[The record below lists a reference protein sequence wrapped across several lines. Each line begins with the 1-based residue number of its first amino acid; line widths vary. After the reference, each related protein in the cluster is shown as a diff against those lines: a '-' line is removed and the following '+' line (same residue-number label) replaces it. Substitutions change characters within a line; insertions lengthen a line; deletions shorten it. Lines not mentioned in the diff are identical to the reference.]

1 MSTTFAIISPNEKEG
16 FKRLDIA
23 HRSGIG
29 NGLVKIKWLDFNLRQ
44 LLDVLDVERFNKLG
58 FKDLRP
64 YNIHVQAMDN
74 TAQGVKTIG
83 DLMVLDKYGTLKD
96 EICYN
101 GYKIDIG
108 EIDKSESKYFDVE
121 EINNDVIS
129 NTRKI
134 KSIHTDLGDLI
145 ALNDKFIDRM
155 NDNRDKIESNKDRL
169 YDLSTFVNSIHKE
182 IKANTKRIKAVET
195 LFNNINEI
203 NYINNKTKGVKNETK

>member
-1 MSTTFAIISPNEKEG
+1 MSTTFAIVSQNEEG
-16 FKRLDIA
+16 EFKRLDIA

-83 DLMVLDKYGTLKD
+83 DLFTLDKFGTLKNYTYEND
-96 EICYN
+96 SPTIE
-101 GYKIDIG
+101 
-108 EIDKSESKYFDVE
+108 EIDKFESELKAEKYDDFYLNLKNKIEVLEQKTEGLGGFNIMKLAIDFV
-121 EINNDVIS
+121 
-129 NTRKI
+129 NTK
-134 KSIHTDLGDLI
+134 HDLI
-145 ALNDKFIDRM
+145 ER
-155 NDNRDKIESNKDRL
+155 IE
-169 YDLSTFVNSIHKE
+169 
-182 IKANTKRIKAVET
+182 AVEM

-203 NYINNKTKGVKNETK
+203 NYINKTKGDKNETKKIRFCKLNSRNRRRRNL

>member
-1 MSTTFAIISPNEKEG
+1 MSTTFAIVSQNEEG
-16 FKRLDIA
+16 EFKRLDIA

-83 DLMVLDKYGTLKD
+83 DLFTLDKFGTLKNYTYEND
-96 EICYN
+96 SPTIE
-101 GYKIDIG
+101 
-108 EIDKSESKYFDVE
+108 EIDKFESELKAEKYDDFYLNLKNKIEVLEQKTEGLGGFNIMELAIDFV
-121 EINNDVIS
+121 
-129 NTRKI
+129 NTK
-134 KSIHTDLGDLI
+134 HDLI
-145 ALNDKFIDRM
+145 ER
-155 NDNRDKIESNKDRL
+155 IE
-169 YDLSTFVNSIHKE
+169 
-182 IKANTKRIKAVET
+182 AVEM

-203 NYINNKTKGVKNETK
+203 NYINKTKGDKNETK

>member
-1 MSTTFAIISPNEKEG
+1 MSTTFAIISPNEEEG

-83 DLMVLDKYGTLKD
+83 DLMVLDKFGTLKNYTYEND
-96 EICYN
+96 SPTIE
-101 GYKIDIG
+101 
-108 EIDKSESKYFDVE
+108 EIDKFESDLKNKSKYFDVE

-129 NTRKI
+129 NT
-134 KSIHTDLGDLI
+134 
-145 ALNDKFIDRM
+145 
-155 NDNRDKIESNKDRL
+155 
-169 YDLSTFVNSIHKE
+169 
-182 IKANTKRIKAVET
+182 KRIKALEQDSKETNDFLYSNIQDSTIGTGLNWKLSNLNKRIEAVET

-203 NYINNKTKGVKNETK
+203 NYINNKTKGDKNETK

>member
-1 MSTTFAIISPNEKEG
+1 MSTTFAIISPNEEEG

-83 DLMVLDKYGTLKD
+83 DLMVLDKFGTLKFKNSSIEED
-96 EICYN
+96 
-101 GYKIDIG
+101 
-108 EIDKSESKYFDVE
+108 DKNESNAD
-121 EINNDVIS
+121 
-129 NTRKI
+129 KI
-134 KSIHTDLGDLI
+134 K
-145 ALNDKFIDRM
+145 AL
-155 NDNRDKIESNKDRL
+155 
-169 YDLSTFVNSIHKE
+169 
-182 IKANTKRIKAVET
+182 TKRIEAVET

-203 NYINNKTKGVKNETK
+203 NYINKTKGDKNETK